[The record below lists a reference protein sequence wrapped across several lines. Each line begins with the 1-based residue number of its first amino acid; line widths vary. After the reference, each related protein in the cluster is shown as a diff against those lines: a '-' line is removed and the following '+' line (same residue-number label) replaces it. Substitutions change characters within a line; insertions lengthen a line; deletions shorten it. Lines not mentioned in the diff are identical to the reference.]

1 MTQWN
6 RIQVNKTD
14 FERENTTLLQIP
26 LTSVLI
32 CAFHAN
38 GIPKANSFCFLEG
51 LCLVLQVTP
60 CQVSFD
66 TSGHEDLLKCYTKYD
81 YNSIDYRE
89 ASFHEFVG
97 CIWFA
102 RINVSTFWSMN
113 DKCKEV
119 GGQLVSFEN
128 FLNKKTLKLFLKKK

>member
-1 MTQWN
+1 MQMVSQRQT
-6 RIQVNKTD
+6 V
-14 FERENTTLLQIP
+14 
-26 LTSVLI
+26 S
-32 CAFHAN
+32 AFLKVFAL
-38 GIPKANSFCFLEG
+38 CFR
-51 LCLVLQVTP
+51 VTP

-102 RINVSTFWSMN
+102 RINVPSTFWSMN

-128 FLNKKTLKLFLKKK
+128 FLNEEDFEAFFKEKGLGFFNVVGFIRDETSAEFKWVTGTTLRNDSFL